1 MFKLDELK
9 VLLNLD
15 DDTFAK
21 VVDKLSL
28 YNAVKIMNI
37 THNPDEI
44 IVKFE
49 ADVKNFR
56 LHVLK
61 DHVYISYSDLDT
73 YKVIEIYEEKLSFSH
88 HTAAK
93 AYQKMKKK
101 YEVKPKKTYKKH
113 F

>member
-28 YNAVKIMNI
+28 YNAYKITNVI
-37 THNPDEI
+37 VDTDEK
-44 IVKFE
+44 IVTFT
-49 ADVKNFR
+49 ADVKNLR

-61 DHVYISYSDLDT
+61 DHIYISYSDFDT
-73 YKVIEIYEEKLSFSH
+73 YRVDEVYQKELSFSH
-88 HTAAK
+88 HIAAN